1 MANLFCMTDLD
12 STKPYSDTYPY
23 KVSEISLQKVGSYS
37 RPSLTKQNIGI
48 LAGNE
53 CSMKISDELQSLCY
67 LVRKSCISVLH
78 LLMFAINATNLLS
91 KIKKTFEQYGT
102 ICKCKCSDQI
112 ESIRRCWPKK
122 LKSANQMKIRGFCYF
137 CIMYTI
143 CQGTI
148 QLQNSWFLTVSITH
162 SKSFVLFVHSCGLTL
177 FVAGS

>member
-1 MANLFCMTDLD
+1 
-12 STKPYSDTYPY
+12 
-23 KVSEISLQKVGSYS
+23 
-37 RPSLTKQNIGI
+37 
-48 LAGNE
+48 
-53 CSMKISDELQSLCY
+53 MKISDELQSLCY

-177 FVAGS
+177 FVAGSWLGFNGHWSRLFCWVRFDLLHLLFMLEPEAQWHYSNLFLVLWYSFRTILPNTK